1 MDRNAEKLEL
11 EWKLRQCRDLL
22 VEYPAGPINETLRDY
37 IVELE
42 SQIHDLDAWPF
53 SCAKSNQAAVIF
65 KIGRGPRRMH
75 DRWAFPLAKY
85 PPRATR

>member
-42 SQIHDLDAWPF
+42 SQIHDLDA
-53 SCAKSNQAAVIF
+53 
-65 KIGRGPRRMH
+65 
-75 DRWAFPLAKY
+75 
-85 PPRATR
+85 